1 MLLPFKCSFEAL
13 TFSFLK
19 SQLQIVQRLSAQF
32 FIFFLSV
39 HLKVMAE
46 AGGEEQSMSTM
57 CISLRMVVVCFCC
70 PDAIGFC

>member
-46 AGGEEQSMSTM
+46 AGGEE
-57 CISLRMVVVCFCC
+57 
-70 PDAIGFC
+70 